1 MKCPYC
7 GEEMKKGFI
16 QSQRGIIWSQYKKGL
31 FFNPSKSK
39 GDVAVTYF
47 GLTGTS
53 TDAYLCNSCKKI
65 VINI

>member
-16 QSQRGIIWSQYKKGL
+16 QSQRGIIWSQDKKKL
-31 FFNPSKSK
+31 SFNPSKNK
-39 GDVAVTYF
+39 GDVAITSF
-47 GLTGTS
+47 GLFGTS
-53 TDAYLCNSCKKI
+53 TDSYLCNSCKKI